1 MKFSELKI
9 RDDFVI
15 EGHELEW
22 QFSTSSGPG
31 GQHANRAQT
40 RAEVRWNIG
49 MSQAGTIEQRT
60 QLINLF
66 GELISIRA
74 DQHRSQ
80 KRNRDE
86 ALRRLSARVRDA
98 LEVQPP
104 RKNTRP
110 SRHSKSKRTDAKTRR
125 GRLKRQRQR
134 PSLDD

>member
-1 MKFSELKI
+1 
-9 RDDFVI
+9 
-15 EGHELEW
+15 
-22 QFSTSSGPG
+22 
-31 GQHANRAQT
+31 
-40 RAEVRWNIG
+40 
-49 MSQAGTIEQRT
+49 QAGTIEQRT

-110 SRHSKSKRTDAKTRR
+110 SRTSKSKRTDAKTRR